1 MTAKSPRWIEKLL
14 RSYQP
19 DRNFLD
25 GSRICR
31 EAIEKNCRKL
41 RWIENA
47 ITYIEKRSP
56 RGLIDRNLLRI
67 YREAVELDKKTVFQ
81 REGKHTNMNANKQA
95 T

>member
-56 RGLIDRNLLRI
+56 RGLIDRKLSRI
-67 YREAVELDKKTVFQ
+67 CREAVELEEKRFFKKRKNT
-81 REGKHTNMNANKQA
+81 
-95 T
+95 